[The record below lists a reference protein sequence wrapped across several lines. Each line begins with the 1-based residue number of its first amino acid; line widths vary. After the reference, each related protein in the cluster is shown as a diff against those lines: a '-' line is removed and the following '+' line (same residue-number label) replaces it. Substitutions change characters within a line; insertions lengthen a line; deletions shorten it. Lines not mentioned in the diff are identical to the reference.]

1 MKSFKSIGV
10 AAILFSLSLFILS
23 CGNSGHSHDG
33 DAEHTHEDG
42 DHDHE
47 DGHDEHAGH
56 DHEGEEHGDHSHD
69 DDGEH
74 GAAVHG
80 EGTAYT
86 AAYVCPM
93 HCEGSGSE
101 AEGKCPVCNMDY
113 IAQAEHAK
121 DGHTH

>member
-1 MKSFKSIGV
+1 MRSFKSLGV
-10 AAILFSLSLFILS
+10 AAILFSLSLFIIS
-23 CGNSGHSHDG
+23 CGNSSHSHDG
-33 DAEHTHEDG
+33 EAEHTHAQDDKDEG
-42 DHDHE
+42 HAHDHD
-47 DGHDEHAGH
+47 AGH
-56 DHEGEEHGDHSHD
+56 DHDHDGEGHSH
-69 DDGEH
+69 GE
-74 GAAVHG
+74 AAVHG